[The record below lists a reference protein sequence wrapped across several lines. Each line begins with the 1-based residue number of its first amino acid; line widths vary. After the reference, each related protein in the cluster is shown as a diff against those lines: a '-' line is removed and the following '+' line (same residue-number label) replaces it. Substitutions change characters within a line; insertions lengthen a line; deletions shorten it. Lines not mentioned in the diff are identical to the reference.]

1 MFSFTPLNFCLVSL
15 SLLSLS
21 FGTYAQ
27 TERDGYRQV
36 NTLLSQAHMDII
48 RDGQLHSICTY
59 NAGFAWGEG
68 IDPDEVCSKGVVDP
82 DSCSR
87 KWDNSE
93 EPAGILAKIIST
105 GKFKWCLP
113 EADLCP
119 DNDESC
125 IKNGFV
131 GVAEEDNEL
140 QGIAKGDYYGN
151 IIDTFNALTITM
163 GKILHVPLKPKI
175 VVIKSTDEG
184 RFQEMTDALASN
196 KCYATQ
202 DNWYRHPYREAVVD
216 FTCPTGGVDSAGF
229 ALHALPS
236 SGINLEDVYSSDGEG
251 VSVCDPGTGSTQ
263 NALARRDLPKAEFIA
278 VDFSDLANA
287 LCRNDC
293 DVLAREIS
301 LTPELWITENGCPEE
316 PITFGIAAPSS
327 GGGFSG
333 ALTHRAV

>member
-1 MFSFTPLNFCLVSL
+1 MALAIERFRGLASVESSRVESVECGGATFPPFDFRIHPQKEKQPNREARSFTFDFISLSSFEYYLFIEQRTRPIDSSFNSASYLCSDHVVSFIPLNFCLVSL
-15 SLLSLS
+15 SLLSGS

-140 QGIAKGDYYGN
+140 QGIAEGDYYGY
-151 IIDTFNALTITM
+151 IIDKFNALTITM

-175 VVIKSTDEG
+175 VVIK
-184 RFQEMTDALASN
+184 
-196 KCYATQ
+196 
-202 DNWYRHPYREAVVD
+202 
-216 FTCPTGGVDSAGF
+216 
-229 ALHALPS
+229 
-236 SGINLEDVYSSDGEG
+236 
-251 VSVCDPGTGSTQ
+251 
-263 NALARRDLPKAEFIA
+263 
-278 VDFSDLANA
+278 
-287 LCRNDC
+287 
-293 DVLAREIS
+293 
-301 LTPELWITENGCPEE
+301 
-316 PITFGIAAPSS
+316 
-327 GGGFSG
+327 
-333 ALTHRAV
+333 